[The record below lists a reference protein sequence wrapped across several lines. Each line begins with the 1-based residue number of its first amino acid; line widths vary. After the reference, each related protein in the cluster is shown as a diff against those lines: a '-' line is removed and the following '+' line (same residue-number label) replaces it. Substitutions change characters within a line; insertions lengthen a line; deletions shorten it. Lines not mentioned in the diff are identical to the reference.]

1 MILKLLLINYMV
13 VLSLHE
19 ACSMTP
25 KFSRKDSHRT
35 SVCVGDTNTNED
47 TDYDVEEPEKVQQ

>member
-1 MILKLLLINYMV
+1 MV